1 MVLSAE
7 KINKRIKDRV
17 ILDDVSLELTSGK
30 IYGFVG
36 ENGSGKTML
45 FRALSGLMK
54 IDSGVIKLDDKV
66 LHKDMNV
73 LPDMGIVIENA
84 GLYPELS
91 GLENLRFL
99 SKINK
104 KIGDKEIREAIS
116 KVGLD
121 PDDKRPFRKYSLG
134 MKQKIVLAQA
144 IMEKPAILFLDE
156 PTNALDEAGINSVRD
171 IILEIKKEGALIL
184 IATHNKEDIELL
196 VDELYKVKN
205 GKIERM

>member
-104 KIGDKEIREAIS
+104 KIGDKEIREVIS